1 MSKTTE
7 KETLEGYILKLFLT
21 GTFKNTFSM
30 ENLTQKRTQ
39 LGLFFQ
45 KSGRFFRFSKRAREV
60 SYNDIT
66 DVPDNLTYLT
76 SFRRF

>member
-1 MSKTTE
+1 
-7 KETLEGYILKLFLT
+7 
-21 GTFKNTFSM
+21 M